1 MISYFSLSVILCLV
15 AARTRRHRPRA
26 AHRKLSRTLEPIKAL
41 QENLPTVTE
50 ILGSFSD
57 SIGKAG
63 RAASSGI
70 SGARFA
76 RWHADQTEERGL

>member
-1 MISYFSLSVILCLV
+1 MV
-15 AARTRRHRPRA
+15 AARTRRHRPRP

-57 SIGKAG
+57 SIGKPG